1 MFSHFSNERTGWDF
15 LSKYGFF
22 FAPIFVADD
31 VDDNDTN
38 VVNDDD
44 DANDN
49 NVVNI
54 DDDDDV
60 NDVDNDQNE
69 EKSLPKKFL
78 PPFRRKAKK
87 PSVDFFENLVSLL
100 RCNFFCT
107 GLLVKIL
114 VLEKNLNS

>member
-1 MFSHFSNERTGWDF
+1 MTEEYVREVLQEHEWRWRWRYSRDEGHRCG
-15 LSKYGFF
+15 
-22 FAPIFVADD
+22 P
-31 VDDNDTN
+31 

-69 EKSLPKKFL
+69 EKSLPKKFF

-100 RCNFFCT
+100 RCNFFLHRLT
-107 GLLVKIL
+107 R
-114 VLEKNLNS
+114 

>member
-1 MFSHFSNERTGWDF
+1 MKGLAEIFSRNTE
-15 LSKYGFF
+15 FF

-31 VDDNDTN
+31 VVDNDS
-38 VVNDDD
+38 
-44 DANDN
+44 

-54 DDDDDV
+54 DDDDDD

-69 EKSLPKKFL
+69 EKSLPKKFF

-100 RCNFFCT
+100 RCNFFLHRLT
-107 GLLVKIL
+107 Q
-114 VLEKNLNS
+114 

>member
-1 MFSHFSNERTGWDF
+1 MKGLAEIFSRNTE
-15 LSKYGFF
+15 F

-87 PSVDFFENLVSLL
+87 PSVDFLENLVSLL
-100 RCNFFCT
+100 RCNFFLHRLT
-107 GLLVKIL
+107 R
-114 VLEKNLNS
+114 